1 MLPTVHRLRSSADFS
16 AATRS
21 RLRIASGCLVVHVLS
36 REESVARVG
45 LVIPKAVG
53 GSVVRHRVAR
63 RLRALSAARIA
74 EWPQADV
81 VIRALP
87 AAGVAD
93 SAILGA
99 DLDRAMGRAREA
111 LAR

>member
-1 MLPTVHRLRSSADFS
+1 M
-16 AATRS
+16 
-21 RLRIASGCLVVHVLS
+21 
-36 REESVARVG
+36 G

-63 RLRALSAARIA
+63 RLRALSAARIGQ
-74 EWPQADV
+74 WPHVDL

-93 SAILGA
+93 SALLGA
-99 DLDRAMGRAREA
+99 DLDRAMERVHEV